1 MHDDLEPV
9 SRSTEAATVLNA
21 LSSVHSPDTVT
32 LPEISQR
39 AASKHF
45 VVVVQRLD
53 GDVVIE
59 NNAPEQHKRR
69 HFNRNTTLDQAMKQ
83 SKNKNNAPLQREQ

>member
-1 MHDDLEPV
+1 MHDELEPV
-9 SRSTEAATVLNA
+9 SRSTEAATVPN
-21 LSSVHSPDTVT
+21 SPDTLT

-83 SKNKNNAPLQREQ
+83 K